1 MSALNQATAPAP
13 FTFMHSTHRVAYGPG
28 ALDRLADEAT
38 AAGTSKA
45 FVLMDAFFIG
55 GPLQERVAA
64 LLKDLAPVFHSV
76 PQHEP
81 DTDSVGAA
89 AEALQ
94 AAEADLVVAIGG
106 GSAMDT
112 AKAARM
118 LVGNPGPIEDIVGPM
133 GRPMAPHASLFA
145 CVPTTAGTGSEVS
158 ESAIVAKAGTDYKM
172 VLRNPN
178 MAARLAILDPE
189 LGVTAPARVTASA
202 GYDAVTH
209 AVEAFTSTA
218 ASVMTDPFAEAGM
231 RHLAAGLERAVA
243 EPDDLA
249 ARGLCLI
256 GSMQAGIA
264 FNSANLGLAHAI
276 AGALGALHH
285 TPHGFANALALPW
298 TMAFNDPVLAA
309 KGQVLRDIFGG
320 GSAAHGLSRLRCA
333 IGLDVSLDGE
343 VSGAEALDRLAEGA
357 SKSGQIKM
365 NPRPADQAQIRVILE
380 HMRTPT
386 EGGPPHLNL

>member
-1 MSALNQATAPAP
+1 MTAPAP
-13 FTFMHSTHRVAYGPG
+13 FTFMHSTHRVIYAVD
-28 ALDRLADEAT
+28 ALDRLTDEAA
-38 AAGTSKA
+38 AAGASKA
-45 FVLMDAFFIG
+45 LVLLDAFFMG
-55 GPLQERVAA
+55 GPLEERVAA

-81 DTDSVGAA
+81 DTDTVGAA
-89 AEALQ
+89 ADALT
-94 AAEADLVVAIGG
+94 AAGADLVVAIGG

-118 LVGNPGPIEDIVGPM
+118 LVSNPGPIEDIVGPM
-133 GRPMAPHASLFA
+133 GRPMAPHPSLFVCA
-145 CVPTTAGTGSEVS
+145 PTTAGTGSEVS

-178 MAARLAILDPE
+178 MAARLAILDPA

-209 AVEAFTSTA
+209 AVEAYTSNA

-231 RHLAAGLERAVA
+231 RHLAAGLERAVRT
-243 EPDDLA
+243 PDDLE

-298 TMAFNDPVLAA
+298 TMAFNDPALAT
-309 KGQVLRDIFGG
+309 KGAVLREIFGG
-320 GSAAHGLSRLRCA
+320 ESAAHGLSRLRHA
-333 IGLDVSLDGE
+333 VGLDVGLDEE
-343 VSGAEALDRLAEGA
+343 VRGADALDRVAEGA

-380 HMRTPT
+380 HMRSPT
-386 EGGPPHLNL
+386 HGGPPHLNL

>member
-1 MSALNQATAPAP
+1 MTAPAP
-13 FTFMHSTHRVAYGPG
+13 FTFMHSTHRVLYAPG
-28 ALDRLADEAT
+28 SLDRLADEAA
-38 AAGTSKA
+38 AAGARKA
-45 FVLMDAFFIG
+45 FVALDAFFIG
-55 GPLQERVAA
+55 GPLQEKIER
-64 LLKDLAPVFHSV
+64 LLKDLTPVFHSI

-81 DTDSVGAA
+81 DTETVGAA
-89 AEALQ
+89 AEALG
-94 AAEADLVVAIGG
+94 ASGADLVVAVGG

-118 LVGNPGPIEDIVGPM
+118 LVSNPGPIEEIVGPL
-133 GRPMAPHASLFA
+133 GRPMAPHPSLFA

-158 ESAIVAKAGTDYKM
+158 ESAIVAKVGTDYKM

-189 LGVTAPARVTASA
+189 LGVSAPAKVTASA

-209 AVEAFTSTA
+209 AVEAYTSNA
-218 ASVMTDPFAEAGM
+218 ASVMTDPFAETAM
-231 RHLAAGLERAVA
+231 RHLAAGLERAVRQ
-243 EPDDLA
+243 PDDLA

-309 KGQVLRDIFGG
+309 KGAALREIFGG
-320 GSAAHGLSRLRCA
+320 ENAAHGLSRLRHA
-333 IGLDVSLDGE
+333 IGLDVSLDQE
-343 VSGAEALDRLAEGA
+343 VSGADALDRVAAGA
-357 SKSGQIKM
+357 ATSGQIKM
-365 NPRPADQAQIRVILE
+365 NPRPADAAQIRVILE

-386 EGGPPHLNL
+386 EGGAPHLNL

>member
-1 MSALNQATAPAP
+1 MTAPAP
-13 FTFMHSTHRVAYGPG
+13 FTFMHSTHRVLYAPG
-28 ALDRLADEAT
+28 ALDRLADEAA
-38 AAGTSKA
+38 AAGARKA
-45 FVLMDAFFIG
+45 FVALDAFFIG
-55 GPLQERVAA
+55 GPLLEKLER
-64 LLKDLAPVFHSV
+64 LLKDVAPVFHSV

-81 DTDSVGAA
+81 DTETVGAA
-89 AEALQ
+89 AEALG
-94 AAEADLVVAIGG
+94 ASGADLVVAVGG

-118 LVGNPGPIEDIVGPM
+118 LVSNPGPIEEIVGPL
-133 GRPMAPHASLFA
+133 GRPMAPHPSLFA

-158 ESAIVAKAGTDYKM
+158 ESAIVAKVGTDYKM

-189 LGVTAPARVTASA
+189 LGVSAPAKVTASA

-209 AVEAFTSTA
+209 AVEAYTSNA
-218 ASVMTDPFAEAGM
+218 ASVMTDPFAEAAM
-231 RHLAAGLERAVA
+231 RHLAAGLERAVRQ
-243 EPDDLA
+243 PDDLA

-309 KGQVLRDIFGG
+309 KGAVLREIFGG
-320 GSAAHGLSRLRCA
+320 ENAAHGLSRLRHA
-333 IGLDVSLDGE
+333 IGLDVSLDQE
-343 VSGAEALDRLAEGA
+343 VSGADDLDRVAAGA
-357 SKSGQIKM
+357 ATSGQIKM
-365 NPRPADQAQIRVILE
+365 NPRPADAAQIRVILE

-386 EGGPPHLNL
+386 EGGAPHLNL